1 MPSVLYFT
9 LKNPTIKVRSG
20 RFCIGYLRINVLPAR
35 AFPELRDRRRRIV
48 QLSVFPLKYAVMLKL
63 FSSVVFAELFGGGK
77 KSDFTRHLLY
87 GCVCA
92 PAIPENLLE
101 SRRRGYGRDVA
112 AVGLPENR
120 NRPDVR
126 AEGPAGRKR
135 NARPTIVVPPSRQQ

>member
-1 MPSVLYFT
+1 MHRVLTYKCVTGTGVSRAPGPPEADCAIVGF
-9 LKNPTIKVRSG
+9 PAKVRRNVETLFVRRVRG
-20 RFCIGYLRINVLPAR
+20 TLR
-35 AFPELRDRRRRIV
+35 
-48 QLSVFPLKYAVMLKL
+48 
-63 FSSVVFAELFGGGK
+63 GGK